1 VLSRPSALAKT
12 VMLLG
17 WLATCLMIYRFI
29 LFFTLFTPFY
39 AT

>member
-1 VLSRPSALAKT
+1 
-12 VMLLG
+12 MLLG